1 MLDVGCNNSW
11 STSIPGKNLEEFTR
25 NLNYVGVKTRE
36 YMSGIGWV
44 YAMIKVDEWDSY

>member
-1 MLDVGCNNSW
+1 MLDAGCNNSW
-11 STSIPGKNLEEFTR
+11 SIPISGKNLEEFTR